1 MKSSKNLKGKVKAIR
16 ILIVAIGII
25 ALITVIWT
33 FVNISNKRTEEVFNT
48 VIEDLLEK
56 NHRNGM
62 EEILNNMDTM
72 QKLMSSIAVTYDT
85 SGESP
90 ESQWSKLYFE
100 DLEDLENVSGVKY
113 YSVEQLQDKSVVEQ
127 QMHLSETKINALI
140 NSGAMAISDVFN
152 SGKYN
157 GINTFCMAMPV
168 RQKGRNIGALVCYIQ
183 ADMLLAQV
191 DEKRDSMVNRYL
203 MHSNGQIILN
213 GGNDAVGNNF
223 FNKIKEGGA
232 YKKEIGT
239 VENGIGNSA
248 IDNIYTIHQDGKADI
263 HAMFTSIGYN
273 DWVFVSVFQSEDIEN
288 YSLLIKQNG
297 EVILVAMTL
306 IILFGL
312 VIVVAIKHSIKK
324 RVNQRQVQ
332 YDLLSKFSD
341 VVLFQYDINKK
352 RLTFTNNVMDR
363 FSIDSSEIM
372 EPFEEGK
379 EIKAVNSEDME
390 TLKMLI
396 HRVKTDNSMK
406 HINMIAM
413 RMLDINGEY
422 RWVNLQGDIEFG
434 KDKKPKYIVGK
445 ITDIQDQKVKETQ
458 LESKTLTDPL
468 TQIYNRRGLEQ
479 KVMENM
485 GKCNKGCFMLID
497 IDDFKHVNDTYGHET
512 GDKVL
517 TEVATALTNVF
528 RKEDVIGR
536 YGGDEFVV
544 FMPDICD
551 QSVIKKRA
559 DSVQKSLN
567 DFKEIQIGTSI
578 GIALYP
584 ENGTEY
590 ESLFNKADEA
600 MYYSKTHG
608 KGQAHISQK

>member
-1 MKSSKNLKGKVKAIR
+1 M
-16 ILIVAIGII
+16 
-25 ALITVIWT
+25 
-33 FVNISNKRTEEVFNT
+33 
-48 VIEDLLEK
+48 
-56 NHRNGM
+56 
-62 EEILNNMDTM
+62 
-72 QKLMSSIAVTYDT
+72 
-85 SGESP
+85 
-90 ESQWSKLYFE
+90 
-100 DLEDLENVSGVKY
+100 
-113 YSVEQLQDKSVVEQ
+113 
-127 QMHLSETKINALI
+127 
-140 NSGAMAISDVFN
+140 
-152 SGKYN
+152 
-157 GINTFCMAMPV
+157 
-168 RQKGRNIGALVCYIQ
+168 
-183 ADMLLAQV
+183 
-191 DEKRDSMVNRYL
+191 
-203 MHSNGQIILN
+203 
-213 GGNDAVGNNF
+213 
-223 FNKIKEGGA
+223 
-232 YKKEIGT
+232 
-239 VENGIGNSA
+239 
-248 IDNIYTIHQDGKADI
+248 
-263 HAMFTSIGYN
+263 
-273 DWVFVSVFQSEDIEN
+273 
-288 YSLLIKQNG
+288 
-297 EVILVAMTL
+297 
-306 IILFGL
+306 
-312 VIVVAIKHSIKK
+312 
-324 RVNQRQVQ
+324 
-332 YDLLSKFSD
+332 LSKFSD

-379 EIKAVNSEDME
+379 EIKAVNPEDME

-458 LESKTLTDPL
+458 LESKALTDPL

-512 GDKVL
+512 GDEVL

-578 GIALYP
+578 GIALCP